1 MSGSLDACYS
11 RRELESLAER
21 DGTLSGELK
30 LGKLTRLVGML
41 NSDAGSVRAS
51 LRFSQRRDGWLGADL
66 DYQASVELVC
76 QRCLVPFRYDFA
88 GRVSLV
94 LADAESLPATV
105 PEGHEPV
112 EIEEGRVLPA
122 QLIEDELIV
131 SIPFAPKHA
140 RLADCGSL
148 ARDLI
153 GSTDGSA
160 APEAADR

>member
-1 MSGSLDACYS
+1 MSGSLDAWYS
-11 RRELESLAER
+11 RRELEALAER
-21 DGTLSGELK
+21 DGVLRGTLE

-41 NSDAGSVRAS
+41 SSDVGSVRAS
-51 LRFSQRRDGWLGADL
+51 LRFSQRRDGWIGAEL
-66 DYQASVELVC
+66 EYVASVDLTC

-94 LADAESLPATV
+94 LADAESLPAAV

-112 EIEEGRVLPA
+112 ELEEGRLSPA

-140 RLADCGSL
+140 RAADCGSL
-148 ARDLI
+148 ARELV

-160 APEAADR
+160 APEAAGQ